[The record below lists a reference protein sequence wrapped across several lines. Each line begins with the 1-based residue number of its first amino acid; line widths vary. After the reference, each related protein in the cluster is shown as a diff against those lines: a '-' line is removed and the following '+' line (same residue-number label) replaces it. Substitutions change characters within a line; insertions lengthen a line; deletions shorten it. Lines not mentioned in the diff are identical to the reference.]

1 MAAER
6 QAQPTIGW
14 ARRGRGHHAAHRL
27 TGSFAC
33 LVAVAL
39 LVAGC
44 SGSTDP
50 GDAAETTVPITST
63 TTSTPS
69 TSSTVPPTTTRPPLQ
84 LTEAAKLSTAGL
96 GPVRIGMTL
105 EEGERV
111 SGLIFEPESGG
122 DESCRYYTPDRG
134 PSAVAFMVS
143 NGEIV
148 RVEVTNPNIR
158 TLSGYGVGSTAD
170 ELQAAFP
177 ERIETVP
184 HPLIDGG
191 LYIVFVPVDDA
202 DADKR
207 VIWEAD
213 PEGIV
218 INMRAG
224 RVPFVDFSEGCA

>member
-1 MAAER
+1 
-6 QAQPTIGW
+6 
-14 ARRGRGHHAAHRL
+14 
-27 TGSFAC
+27 
-33 LVAVAL
+33 
-39 LVAGC
+39 
-44 SGSTDP
+44 
-50 GDAAETTVPITST
+50 
-63 TTSTPS
+63 
-69 TSSTVPPTTTRPPLQ
+69 
-84 LTEAAKLSTAGL
+84 
-96 GPVRIGMTL
+96 
-105 EEGERV
+105 
-111 SGLIFEPESGG
+111 
-122 DESCRYYTPDRG
+122 
-134 PSAVAFMVS
+134 MVS

-148 RVEVTNPNIR
+148 RVELTNPNIR